1 MDKDIKKMRMN
12 LGRFLHSYYVQFG
25 DEKYEKFLK
34 KISTSMVKDYGDA
47 FSLNNLR
54 IMEAEYV
61 MLSKKINVNKKN
73 TDK

>member
-1 MDKDIKKMRMN
+1 MDKDIKKMRMD

-34 KISTSMVKDYGDA
+34 KISPNMVKSYGEA

-61 MLSKKINVNKKN
+61 TLSKKISKN
-73 TDK
+73 ENSNT